1 MLAPTTSLRWQAFSR
16 VEKKECNMLSMFCR
30 LVALNPQRAIVG
42 IALASALIYS
52 GVSQHR
58 LRACQHRNEI
68 LTLQADLMKQAQRHY
83 TEELERRAVD
93 VGRGQKVIARQVR
106 VANEARTAAG
116 DDWNGSRRAVVGLLN
131 VLSAGESGDP
141 TPLDC
146 PPTVAGYTPARGCN
160 D

>member
-1 MLAPTTSLRWQAFSR
+1 MLLTLW
-16 VEKKECNMLSMFCR
+16 R
-30 LVALNPQRAIVG
+30 LLALNPQRAIVG
-42 IALASALIYS
+42 ISLALVLAWGSLGRWHLS
-52 GVSQHR
+52 RCQSQN
-58 LRACQHRNEI
+58 AVM
-68 LTLQADLMKQAQRHY
+68 TLQADLMQQAQRHH
-83 TEELERRAVD
+83 TEELERRAVE

-116 DDWNGSRRAVVGLLN
+116 DDWTGSRRAVVGLLN

-146 PPTVAGYTPARGCN
+146 PPPVAGYTPARGCS